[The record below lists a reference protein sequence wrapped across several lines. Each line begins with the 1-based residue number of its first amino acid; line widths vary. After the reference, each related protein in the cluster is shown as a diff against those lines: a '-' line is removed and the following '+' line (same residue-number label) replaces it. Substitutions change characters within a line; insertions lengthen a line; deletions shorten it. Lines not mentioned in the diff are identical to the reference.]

1 MKPSAIICQFL
12 KFVLC
17 FQVAS
22 ALAFETDQ
30 YNLPPTPLAD
40 IGREVSEY
48 AEANVRKAVSKINA
62 EIFFNR
68 SCIERRDAGKTRC
81 NSRAFHL
88 EKLKYLSSDEAVAR
102 EVFKLLGDGIMPFT
116 RAGTYMDSHEFV
128 GRPARYRTSYGKSVF
143 VLVPTNYLTISPTVR
158 LYGVEFGTDKIA
170 HFFQQGFTYYKIF
183 NSAVANGLPPDEAVK
198 KAVKWGRMSERT
210 FFGTLVSGVFSNAD
224 LYANY
229 VGMKFY
235 LGLTFPVKIG
245 NELRPAI
252 LLLKHGI
259 WVVNNDIDL
268 HAVLI
273 KPFLTNHMNEAL
285 NPSLFIPGL
294 RSSVRRIV
302 KKRSCPAWLKLYPK
316 HSQADLQA
324 LSESLR
330 LWNGEDYGFKPSK
343 RFVTVVNT
351 CFASDSSAIS
361 HLPVNSFASS
371 PAS

>member
-12 KFVLC
+12 NFVLC
-17 FQVAS
+17 FQAAS

-235 LGLTFPVKIG
+235 LGLTSPVKIG

-252 LLLKHGI
+252 LLLKDGI

-268 HAVLI
+268 HAALI

-351 CFASDSSAIS
+351 CFASDSTAIS